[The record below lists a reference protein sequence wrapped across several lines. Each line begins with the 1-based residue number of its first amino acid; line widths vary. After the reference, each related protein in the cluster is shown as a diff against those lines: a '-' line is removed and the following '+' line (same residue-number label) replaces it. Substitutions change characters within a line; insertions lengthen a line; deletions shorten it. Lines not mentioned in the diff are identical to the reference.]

1 MSSHPAIPARI
12 SSELNQADAAEVIA
26 LASMCLA
33 DDPDIT
39 VTKPPKVGVIVAQ
52 VREPIAEQR
61 FLLGDLLA
69 CQAEVERRGS
79 YGWSARLGGDTLAVL
94 SAAILAA
101 EYAADGPRR
110 AEIEVLVERTETT
123 RRAERAAE
131 WERLAPSIVEFE
143 EIP

>member
-1 MSSHPAIPARI
+1 MSSPGIPARI

-26 LASMCLA
+26 LASACLA

-39 VTKPPKVGVIVAQ
+39 VTKPPRVGVVVTQ
-52 VREPIAEQR
+52 VREPVAEQR
-61 FLLGDLLA
+61 FLLGDVLA
-69 CQAEVERRGS
+69 CQAEVGRRGS
-79 YGWSARLGGDTLAVL
+79 YGWSARLGSDTLAVL

-101 EYAADGPRR
+101 EFSAHGPRR
-110 AEIEVLVERTETT
+110 LEIEALVERTERT
-123 RRAERAAE
+123 RTAARAAE